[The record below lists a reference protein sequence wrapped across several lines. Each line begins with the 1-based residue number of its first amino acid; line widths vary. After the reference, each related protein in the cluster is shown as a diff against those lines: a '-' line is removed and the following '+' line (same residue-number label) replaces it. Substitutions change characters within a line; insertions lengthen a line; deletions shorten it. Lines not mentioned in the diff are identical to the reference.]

1 MCEIVWKL
9 AVSTVATVS
18 FLFTGLT
25 AAMATA
31 QSVFTVAVC
40 ILMITELILAEE
52 DYYEVLGVTKDASE
66 RQIKKAFHKLA
77 MKYHPDK
84 NKSPDAE
91 AKFREIAEGKFTALP
106 ALQMVTCAAE
116 TFKMTHYKNHI
127 PKP

>member
-1 MCEIVWKL
+1 MCHTQL
-9 AVSTVATVS
+9 TVS

-52 DYYEVLGVTKDASE
+52 DYYEILGVTKDASE

-91 AKFREIAEGKFTALP
+91 AKFREIAEGESSAL
-106 ALQMVTCAAE
+106 LCW
-116 TFKMTHYKNHI
+116 HYRWLHEQHTLLR
-127 PKP
+127 